1 MTGILRK
8 WWFWGL
14 VGLLIAAA
22 GITYWLWPRT
32 YELTVSR
39 ETTVLLGPLNPD
51 GTVNYVAAMNQM
63 YGEGVTPENNA
74 AVLLI
79 QAAGPD
85 MFRGGRPR
93 GVLKELGIEALPKSG
108 NYFVHLGKFVSG
120 LQPREPT
127 TSEGIKELRERAH
140 MELRKAIRGPWSG
153 DDYPMIAKWLQA
165 NAKPL
170 SLVVAAS
177 RRPRYHFPFISDSDP
192 PILGDVVHPNVGAY
206 REMVRAL
213 AARAMLNAGEGRIEE
228 AVADVLACH
237 RLGRLL
243 GQGAR
248 LLDKLLGLL
257 GAERASKH
265 SAALATSRKLT
276 AAQAKRFFAK
286 LDALA
291 AIPDVV
297 DAVDNSERF
306 FVLDLVGTQA
316 RGSWTGRHRHDDF
329 KINVDWD
336 KLLRK
341 LNYWYDMQVAAMRK
355 PTFAER
361 AAAAASFESAITKHI
376 DTLTRQAKWR
386 LWKGDPGDA
395 LFMVAICSYTKQC
408 MSQDII
414 IMRLRLAKLAVA
426 LAACKAEKG
435 RYPEKL
441 SDLEPEYFK
450 KLPQDLFA
458 EGPLTYRRVGK
469 GYLLYS
475 VGENMK
481 DDGGQEDEAKEFD
494 DIAVRAE

>member
-39 ETTVLLGPLNPD
+39 ETTVVLGPLNPD
-51 GTVNYVAAMNQM
+51 GTVNYVAALNQM

-74 AVLLI
+74 AVLLLR
-79 QAAGPD
+79 AAGPKL
-85 MFRGGRPR
+85 FGRGRPR
-93 GVLKELGIEALPKSG
+93 RVLKELGIEALPKSG

-120 LQPREPT
+120 LQAREPT

-140 MELRKAIRGPWSG
+140 IELRKAIRGPWSA
-153 DDYPMIAKWLQA
+153 DDYPVIAKWLQA

-170 SLVVAAS
+170 SMVISAT

-192 PILGDVVHPNVGAY
+192 PILMDVVRPSVGIY
-206 REMVRAL
+206 RDIARAV
-213 AARAMLNAGEGRIEE
+213 AARAMLHAGEGRIDE
-228 AVADVLACH
+228 AVADTLACH

-248 LLDKLLGLL
+248 LVDKLVGVL
-257 GAERASKH
+257 AEGTASEA
-265 SAALATSRKLT
+265 SAALATGGKLT
-276 AAQAKRFFAK
+276 AAQARRFFAK

-291 AIPDVV
+291 PIPDVA

-306 FVLDLVGTQA
+306 FVLDVVGMQA
-316 RGSWTGRHRHDDF
+316 RGSWTARYGYDGL

-336 KLLRK
+336 ELLRK

-361 AAAAASFESAITKHI
+361 AAAAASFEAASTKHI
-376 DTLTRQAKWR
+376 DALTRRGKWR
-386 LWKGDPGDA
+386 LGRGNLGDS
-395 LFMVAICSYTKQC
+395 LFMILFCTFTDTRFKQDVT
-408 MSQDII
+408 S
-414 IMRLRLAKLAVA
+414 MRFRLAMVAVA

-435 RYPEKL
+435 GYPDKL
-441 SDLEPEYFK
+441 SELEPGYFK

-481 DDGGQEDEAKEFD
+481 DDGGKSDDGGAD